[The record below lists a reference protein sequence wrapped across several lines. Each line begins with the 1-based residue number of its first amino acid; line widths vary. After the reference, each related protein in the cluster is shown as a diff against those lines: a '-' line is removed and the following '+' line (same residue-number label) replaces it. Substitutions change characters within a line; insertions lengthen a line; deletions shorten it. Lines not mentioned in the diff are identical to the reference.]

1 MVPFASAMARVCC
14 VDNRSH
20 LVDDMALILG
30 TVFAGVGAIG
40 VVVTTVLAV
49 VNRNRLIEVHA
60 LVNSQLTTALDKI
73 DTLKVELKGA
83 QDDASNRSGL

>member
-1 MVPFASAMARVCC
+1 
-14 VDNRSH
+14 
-20 LVDDMALILG
+20 MALILG

-73 DTLKVELKGA
+73 DSLKVELKGA
-83 QDDASNRSGL
+83 QDDSSNRSGL

>member
-1 MVPFASAMARVCC
+1 
-14 VDNRSH
+14 
-20 LVDDMALILG
+20 MALILG

-73 DTLKVELKGA
+73 DSLKVELKGA